1 MRQISF
7 FLTTNQFLHDEKDV
21 TRRLGWDQDRAPAG
35 TQLMAVNKC
44 RGLKKGEQIKYGPI
58 LILSNTPEPLEDI
71 VRRPVRNDQLITGWL
86 ADTETKREGFP
97 QWRTDPEKFV
107 KFFIKSN
114 PRKPSGEKVTRKTPV
129 NRIVFRRQTVIEVQN
144 HG

>member
-44 RGLKKGEQIKYGPI
+44 QGLKKGEQIKYGPI

-71 VRRPVRNDQLITGWL
+71 VRRPVRNDQIIKNGIALP
-86 ADTETKREGFP
+86 DVVREGFDN
-97 QWRTDPEKFV
+97 DPEMFV
-107 KFFIKSN
+107 RFFIEKN
-114 PRKPSGEKVTRKTPV
+114 RRTPSGEKVTRKTPV
-129 NRIVFRRQTVIEVQN
+129 NRIVFRRQTEVQN